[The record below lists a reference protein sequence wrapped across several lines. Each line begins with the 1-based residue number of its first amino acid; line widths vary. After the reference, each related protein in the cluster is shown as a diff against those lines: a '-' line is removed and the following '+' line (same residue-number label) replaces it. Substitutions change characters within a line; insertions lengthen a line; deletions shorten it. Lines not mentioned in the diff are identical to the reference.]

1 MSTVEKKQTENT
13 VVKRIFR
20 KILSAL
26 LRKRE
31 KHRVRVLTYREV
43 VRRLLCCRPSSGAPF
58 RGAVIRESHGK
69 GFRLFF
75 LYLDENGLFIEDKE
89 RGGIQQV
96 LIADSLDDELSE
108 CFGDGD
114 LLIFD

>member
-13 VVKRIFR
+13 FVQRIFR

-26 LRKRE
+26 LRKRQE
-31 KHRVRVLTYREV
+31 ERVGVLTYREA
-43 VRRLLCCRPSSGAPF
+43 VRRLLCCKPSSGAPS
-58 RGAVIRESHGK
+58 RGALIRESHGQ
-69 GFRLFF
+69 GFRLLF
-75 LYLDENGLFIEDKE
+75 LYLDEKGFSIEDKE
-89 RGGIQQV
+89 RGVARRV
-96 LIADSLDDELSE
+96 LVADSLDDELSE